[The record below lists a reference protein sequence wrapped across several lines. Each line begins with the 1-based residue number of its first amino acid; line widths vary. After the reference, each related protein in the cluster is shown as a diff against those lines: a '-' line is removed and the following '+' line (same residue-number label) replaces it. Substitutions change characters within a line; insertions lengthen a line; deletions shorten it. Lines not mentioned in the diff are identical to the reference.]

1 MSDNSGNMGDN
12 KIANNNETVITKTE
26 ETSRGSI
33 IFAYVVLSFV
43 ILVIVGVVVYGFVS
57 GAIENFN
64 NIYLTKDANFK
75 PSVGS
80 LIVGI
85 ITLAGSLLFL
95 GIGIWYYYAHKREFI
110 EQFKNNFSEG
120 DANDPI
126 YHTVKKQLQVK
137 NINIFLIML
146 TISFFLLFLGVSTF
160 LNQKDSYSMYQ
171 AYQRECPQNTI
182 NAEDQKHPDDLL

>member
-1 MSDNSGNMGDN
+1 MSDNSGNTSDN
-12 KIANNNETVITKTE
+12 TTANNNETVVTKTE
-26 ETSRGSI
+26 ETSKGSI

-43 ILVIVGVVVYGFVS
+43 ILAIVGVVIYGFVS
-57 GAIENFN
+57 GAIENLN

-120 DANDPI
+120 DANDPV

>member
-1 MSDNSGNMGDN
+1 MNDNSGDTSDN
-12 KIANNNETVITKTE
+12 TTANNNEKVVTKTE

-43 ILVIVGVVVYGFVS
+43 ILAIVGVVIYGFVS

-120 DANDPI
+120 VGNDSI

>member
-1 MSDNSGNMGDN
+1 MSDNSGDTSDN
-12 KIANNNETVITKTE
+12 KEANNNETVVTKTE

-43 ILVIVGVVVYGFVS
+43 ILAIVGVVIYGFVS

>member
-1 MSDNSGNMGDN
+1 MSADSGGKASSESTNNSDNM
-12 KIANNNETVITKTE
+12 TKTE
-26 ETSRGSI
+26 ETTKGSI

-43 ILVIVGVVVYGFVS
+43 ILAIVGVVIYGFVS
-57 GAIENFN
+57 GAIENLN

-75 PSVGS
+75 PSTGS

-85 ITLAGSLLFL
+85 VTLAGSLLFL
-95 GIGIWYYYAHKREFI
+95 GIGIWYYYAHKREFS
-110 EQFKNNFSEG
+110 EKFKNNFKEG
-120 DANDPI
+120 DGNNPI

-160 LNQKDSYSMYQ
+160 LNQKDSFSMYQ

-182 NAEDQKHPDDLL
+182 NAEDQKHPDGLL

>member
-1 MSDNSGNMGDN
+1 MSADSGNTSDNM
-12 KIANNNETVITKTE
+12 TKTE
-26 ETSRGSI
+26 ETTKGSI

-43 ILVIVGVVVYGFVS
+43 ILAIVGVVIYGFVS
-57 GAIENFN
+57 GAIENLN

-75 PSVGS
+75 PSTGS

-85 ITLAGSLLFL
+85 VTLAGSLLFL
-95 GIGIWYYYAHKREFI
+95 GIGIWYYYAHKREFR
-110 EQFKNNFSEG
+110 EEFENNFNEG
-120 DANDPI
+120 KGNNPI

-160 LNQKDSYSMYQ
+160 LNQKDSFSMYQ

-182 NAEDQKHPDDLL
+182 NAEDQKHPDGLL

>member
-1 MSDNSGNMGDN
+1 MSDNSGD
-12 KIANNNETVITKTE
+12 TSDDTK
-26 ETSRGSI
+26 GSI

-43 ILVIVGVVVYGFVS
+43 ILAIVGVVIYGFVS
-57 GAIENFN
+57 GAIENLN

-75 PSVGS
+75 PSTGS

-85 ITLAGSLLFL
+85 VTLVGSLLFL
-95 GIGIWYYYAHKREFI
+95 GIGIWYYYAHKREFS
-110 EQFKNNFSEG
+110 EKFEKNFKEGNGNN
-120 DANDPI
+120 PI

-160 LNQKDSYSMYQ
+160 LNQKDSFSMYQ

-182 NAEDQKHPDDLL
+182 NAEDQKHPDGLL

>member
-1 MSDNSGNMGDN
+1 MNDNSGNTGVV
-12 KIANNNETVITKTE
+12 KASSESTNNMTKTE
-26 ETSRGSI
+26 ETSKGSI

-43 ILVIVGVVVYGFVS
+43 ILAIVGVVIYGFVS
-57 GAIENFN
+57 GAIENLN

-75 PSVGS
+75 PSTGS

-85 ITLAGSLLFL
+85 VTLAGSLLFL
-95 GIGIWYYYAHKREFI
+95 GIGIWYYYAHKREFS
-110 EQFKNNFSEG
+110 EKFEKNFKEGNGNN
-120 DANDPI
+120 PI

-160 LNQKDSYSMYQ
+160 LNQKDSFSMYQ

-182 NAEDQKHPDDLL
+182 NAEDQKHPDGLL